1 MTHLASGVD
10 GSVLQHA
17 SSYNQQGGVYKMTAY
32 ADTGGLTLVN
42 QVQDAYNGLAQLT
55 GQYEAIS
62 GAVST
67 STTPETQY
75 AYSDPTS
82 GSIMTA
88 TTYPNGRV
96 IDYSTSGNA
105 LDAALD
111 RVDSIADDSA
121 PTQPLASYTYMGLS
135 TIVQQLDGN
144 SVGLSY
150 LQQSGD
156 TAAIT
161 SGPQSAGDPVTG
173 LGRFGQV
180 IDQNWV
186 LNPTPASTPTPTPA
200 PLSTDRAGLRGR
212 VPTLDYSHLLA

>member
-1 MTHLASGVD
+1 
-10 GSVLQHA
+10 
-17 SSYNQQGGVYKMTAY
+17 
-32 ADTGGLTLVN
+32 
-42 QVQDAYNGLAQLT
+42 
-55 GQYEAIS
+55 
-62 GAVST
+62 
-67 STTPETQY
+67 
-75 AYSDPTS
+75 
-82 GSIMTA
+82 MTA

-96 IDYSTSGNA
+96 IDYGTSGNA
-105 LDAALD
+105 LDAALG

-161 SGPQSAGDPVTG
+161 SGPQYAGDQVTG

-186 LNPTPASTPTPTPA
+186 LNPTPASTPTPTPTPA
-200 PLSTDRAGLRGR
+200 PLSTDRTQLAYDLSRSNGFRSAGHPHAARPVLSGWRLLRGR
-212 VPTLDYSHLLA
+212 LGGCAAEYRHPCAL